1 MKYDELGIEGTLP
14 GMMNPIETAR
24 TLKRRLADIIASRLT
39 ANWDRKHAVDT
50 GGRIPLSAAG
60 IKVSGD
66 HARQGYDV
74 VSTPTSVFAFI
85 SRFFPGRRSDYS
97 YLDIGSGKGRT
108 VLLAS
113 EMGFRI
119 CLGIEFA
126 SFACEIARRNVQSF
140 IGSGVQRSPCLIVN
154 DCATKFEFPA
164 GNLVLFFNNPF
175 SDEIWRQVVPR
186 LVATGKEDRDVTV
199 ILIGSF
205 PDKIRDAADELARSG
220 AFATE
225 AQGLTPRYWDA
236 YAPFYFFVLRSAAHL
251 A

>member
-1 MKYDELGIEGTLP
+1 MGFEGTRP

-24 TLKRRLADIIASRLT
+24 SLKRRLADIIATRLT
-39 ANWDRKHAVDT
+39 ANWDLKHAVDT
-50 GGRIPLSAAG
+50 GGRIPLSASG
-60 IKVSGD
+60 IEVSGD

-74 VSTPTSVFAFI
+74 VSTPTSVF
-85 SRFFPGRRSDYS
+85 SYVSKFFAERRSEYS

-113 EMGFRI
+113 EMGFKL
-119 CLGIEFA
+119 CLGVEFA
-126 SFACEIARRNVQSF
+126 SFACEIARKNVQSY
-140 IGSGVQRSPCLIVN
+140 IGSGAQRSPCLIVN

-186 LVATGKEDRDVTV
+186 LVAIANQDRDVTV

-205 PDKIRDAADELARSG
+205 PDKIRDAAGELARSG
-220 AFATE
+220 AFVTE

-236 YAPFYFFVLRSAAHL
+236 YAPFYFFVLRSATHRA
-251 A
+251 

>member
-1 MKYDELGIEGTLP
+1 MGFEGTLP

-24 TLKRRLADIIASRLT
+24 SLKRRLADIIATRLT
-39 ANWDRKHAVDT
+39 ANWDLKHAVDT
-50 GGRIPLSAAG
+50 GGRIPLSASG
-60 IKVSGD
+60 IEVSGD

-74 VSTPTSVFAFI
+74 VSTPTSVF
-85 SRFFPGRRSDYS
+85 SYVSKFFAERRSEYS

-113 EMGFRI
+113 EMGFKL
-119 CLGIEFA
+119 CLGVEFA
-126 SFACEIARRNVQSF
+126 SFACEIARKNVQSY
-140 IGSGVQRSPCLIVN
+140 IGSGAQRSPCLIVN

-186 LVATGKEDRDVTV
+186 LVAIANQDRDVTV

-205 PDKIRDAADELARSG
+205 PDKIRDAAGELARSG
-220 AFATE
+220 AFVTE

-236 YAPFYFFVLRSAAHL
+236 YAPFYFFVLRSATHL